1 MRLRRRALL
10 AVCLALAPAAM
21 WTGSA
26 VAAPGGN
33 SANAKLCQ
41 KGGWKALYTSQGAPF
56 ANQGACVSYGAKGG
70 QIKTAPP
77 PPPPPTSAGE
87 RLCTASGGVF
97 QAGAPASQLVWSC
110 TGLSRSVVSEI
121 AFNLA
126 LGEACAQDGG
136 GGTGVVQVE
145 GTADF
150 LAYCRS
156 EDVPT

>member
-1 MRLRRRALL
+1 MSLRRHVLL
-10 AVCLALAPAAM
+10 AVCLALVPATM
-21 WTGSA
+21 WAGTA

-70 QIKTAPP
+70 RITTA

-87 RLCTASGGVF
+87 RLCAASGGVF
-97 QAGAPASQLVWSC
+97 QAGTPASQLVWSC

-136 GGTGVVQVE
+136 GGTGVVPVE

-156 EDVPT
+156 EDLPT